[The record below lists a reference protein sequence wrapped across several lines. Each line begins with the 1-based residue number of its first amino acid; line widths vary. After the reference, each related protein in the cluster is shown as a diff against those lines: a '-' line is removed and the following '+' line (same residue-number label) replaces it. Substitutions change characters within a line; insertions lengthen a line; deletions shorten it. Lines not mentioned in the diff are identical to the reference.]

1 MNIRLSDNFTY
12 RKLLRFTLPSM
23 VMMIF
28 TSIYG
33 VVDGFFVSN
42 YVGKTPFAAINL
54 IMPFLMMLGAVGF
67 MIGAGGSALVAMTL
81 GKGDDKKANSIFSL
95 LIYIVIGTGLL
106 FSLLGIVFTEPVAVF
121 LGASGEMLP
130 YCVEYGR
137 VILLALVPFMLQNVF
152 QSFLIT
158 AERPTL
164 GLVVTTVSGCANM
177 LLDWLFMAVLQ
188 WGITGAAYA
197 TAAAQVI
204 GGVIPLVY
212 FILPNNSRLRLG
224 RTSLDKKA
232 IGKACL
238 NGSSEFM
245 TNISMSIVS
254 MIYNFQLM
262 KYAGEDGVSAYGVLM
277 YVGFIFIAAYLGFSV
292 GSAPI
297 VGYHYG
303 AKNSG
308 ELKGL
313 FRKSLIIIG
322 IMTVVLF
329 ALAEL
334 FARPISMIF
343 VNYDAGL
350 LEMTVGAF
358 RIHALSF
365 IVSGFNIY
373 GSGFFTAL
381 NNGLISALIS
391 FGRTLV
397 FQVIAVLLL
406 PMILGTEGIWFAGVA
421 AEGAAIV
428 LTVFCFIKKR
438 KDYNYA

>member
-1 MNIRLSDNFTY
+1 MKIQLSDHFTY
-12 RKLLRFTLPSM
+12 GKLLRFTLPSM

-54 IMPFLMMLGAVGF
+54 IMPFLIILGAVGF
-67 MIGAGGSALVAMTL
+67 MIGAGGSALVAVTF

-95 LIYIVIGTGLL
+95 LIYIIIGAGLV
-106 FSLLGIVFTEPVAVF
+106 FSLLGIFFVEPVSVF
-121 LGASGEMLP
+121 LGASDEMLP

-137 VILLALVPFMLQNVF
+137 IILLALTPFMLQNVF
-152 QSFLIT
+152 QSLLIV
-158 AERPTL
+158 AERPTF
-164 GLVVTTVSGCANM
+164 GLVITVASGCTNM

-197 TAAAQVI
+197 TAIAQI
-204 GGVIPLVY
+204 LGGVIPLVY
-212 FILPNNSRLRLG
+212 FILPNKSKLRLG
-224 RTSLDKKA
+224 RTRFDIKA

-245 TNISMSIVS
+245 TNISASIVS

-277 YVGFIFIAAYLGFSV
+277 YVSFIFVAAYLGFSI

-303 AKNSG
+303 ADNSD

-322 IMTVVLF
+322 SMTVILF
-329 ALAEL
+329 TLSEI

-343 VNYDAGL
+343 VGYDDEL
-350 LEMTVGAF
+350 LGMTVRAF
-358 RIHALSF
+358 VIHALCF

-381 NNGLISALIS
+381 NDGLISALIS

-406 PMILGTEGIWFAGVA
+406 PMMFGLDGIWFADVA
-421 AEGAAIV
+421 AEVAALA
-428 LTVFCFIKKR
+428 LTVSCLIGKR
-438 KDYNYA
+438 KVYNYA

>member
-308 ELKGL
+308 ELKEL

>member
-1 MNIRLSDNFTY
+1 MKIQLSDHFTY
-12 RKLLRFTLPSM
+12 GKLLRFTLPSM

-54 IMPFLMMLGAVGF
+54 IMPFLMILGAVGF
-67 MIGAGGSALVAMTL
+67 MIGAGGSALVAVTL
-81 GKGDDKKANSIFSL
+81 GKGDGKKANRIFSL
-95 LIYIVIGTGLL
+95 LIYIVIGIGLM
-106 FSLLGIVFTEPVAVF
+106 FTVLGITFTEPVAVF

-137 VILLALVPFMLQNVF
+137 IILLALVPFMLQNVF
-152 QSFLIT
+152 QSFLVV
-158 AERPTL
+158 AERPSF
-164 GLVVTTVSGCANM
+164 GLIITVAAGCTNM

-197 TAAAQVI
+197 TAIAQVI
-204 GGVIPLVY
+204 GGIIPLLY
-212 FILPNNSRLRLG
+212 FILPNKSKLRLG
-224 RTSLDKKA
+224 RTSFDMKSVRL
-232 IGKACL
+232 ACL

-262 KYAGEDGVSAYGVLM
+262 KYAGEDGVSAYGVIM
-277 YVGFIFIAAYLGFSV
+277 YVGFIFVAAYLGYSI

-297 VGYHYG
+297 ASFHYG
-303 AKNSG
+303 AKNTDD
-308 ELKGL
+308 LKGL

-322 IMTVVLF
+322 MMTVVMF

-343 VNYDAGL
+343 VSYDAGL
-350 LEMTVGAF
+350 FEMTVGAF
-358 RIHALSF
+358 RIYALSF
-365 IVSGFNIY
+365 IVCGFNIY

-381 NNGLISALIS
+381 NNGAISALIS

-406 PMILGTEGIWFAGVA
+406 PMLLGLDGIWFAAAA
-421 AEGAAIV
+421 AEGAALV
-428 LTVFCFIKKR
+428 LTVFCLIKKR
-438 KDYNYA
+438 RDYNYA